1 MHMQLSRSFRIANP
15 FNDVKDVK
23 DTDTGVTEEVLI
35 EDMRNLRLDTTHRI
49 DISYFSLCG
58 LHIVWIPIFSF

>member
-1 MHMQLSRSFRIANP
+1 MHMRLSRSFRIANP
-15 FNDVKDVK
+15 FKDVK

-49 DISYFSLCG
+49 DIPYFSLCG
-58 LHIVWIPIFSF
+58 LHIVWIPVFSF